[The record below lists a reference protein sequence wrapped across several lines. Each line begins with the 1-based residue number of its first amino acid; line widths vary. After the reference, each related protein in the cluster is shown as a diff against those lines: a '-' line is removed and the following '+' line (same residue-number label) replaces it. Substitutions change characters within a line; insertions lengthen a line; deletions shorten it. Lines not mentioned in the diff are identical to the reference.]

1 MYECM
6 YVYAYVYY
14 ICICMYIY
22 MCVCMYI
29 YIYIYMYTCIY
40 VYMHICIRICIHV
53 YIYMYIYIYIY
64 IYIVRSNK
72 MLRNL
77 SDLNKQT
84 KGPHH
89 RRHAYLITRLQNYDL
104 PGLRNLR
111 FQEQEQTEVA
121 PSNNASIPDTQSAFQ
136 SRFNPWSPLTSPW
149 SRQSKRGH
157 WPSSQ

>member
-1 MYECM
+1 MYM
-6 YVYAYVYY
+6 YVYIYVCVYVYIHIYIYVYMY
-14 ICICMYIY
+14 ICIHAYMYT
-22 MCVCMYI
+22 
-29 YIYIYMYTCIY
+29 YMYTCIHIY
-40 VYMHICIRICIHV
+40 V
-53 YIYMYIYIYIY
+53 YIYIY

-149 SRQSKRGH
+149 SRQSKRGTLAFFTMTRLRTC
-157 WPSSQ
+157 